1 MALLGS
7 SGAVAGSSKVGV
19 KALLGSGGAV
29 AGPSVA
35 GVMPSVVSGAVASG
49 AAAGMV
55 RKSTAALGTGA
66 AVSRRN
72 SWLSRWV
79 NSCSDDAKAV
89 FAAVTVP
96 LLHRSSLTEPRSIPS
111 KSMYPTFD
119 VGDRILAEKV

>member
-7 SGAVAGSSKVGV
+7 SGAVAGSSKMGV

-29 AGPSVA
+29 AAPS
-35 GVMPSVVSGAVASG
+35 GVMPSVVSGAVTAG
-49 AAAGMV
+49 AAGMV

-96 LLHRSSLTEPRSIPS
+96 LLHRSSLAEPRSIPS